1 MEKMEEKHQKSDQD
15 FHFSDS
21 TMAIPRERKQKG
33 EVDPAADCLKDRWG
47 AFYVAVEST
56 QFHSRLHDK
65 TFHCKALRDME
76 EGIPAVASGAL

>member
-56 QFHSRLHDK
+56 QVQVETTKYMLLKSIL
-65 TFHCKALRDME
+65 
-76 EGIPAVASGAL
+76 V